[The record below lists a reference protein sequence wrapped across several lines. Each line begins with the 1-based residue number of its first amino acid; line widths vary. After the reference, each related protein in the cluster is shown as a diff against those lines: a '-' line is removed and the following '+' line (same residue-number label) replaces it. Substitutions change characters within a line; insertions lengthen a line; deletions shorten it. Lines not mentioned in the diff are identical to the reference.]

1 MKLIEIK
8 NEENESEIIRSME
21 RLIFFKPNSK
31 IDFAISTDVNEAY
44 QPANEVTLDLSV
56 PN

>member
-1 MKLIEIK
+1 MKLIEIE